1 MPAVYTVADVAMMLG
16 ISDELVRRG
25 AVLALTWNE
34 VDMDAGTVEIKRSV
48 DDRGRLK
55 EPKTKRS
62 RRVLPLPSFAARALA
77 VIRGEQAERRLQL
90 GRAYD
95 PAGWVCADEIGRMLR
110 PDYVSV
116 WFPRLCERA
125 GIRRLRFHDL
135 RHTHS
140 TLLAQAGHSM
150 QLVAARMGHSTIQTT
165 ANIYSHLAASEDR
178 AAADVLDRIVEE
190 DR

>member
-1 MPAVYTVADVAMMLG
+1 
-16 ISDELVRRG
+16 
-25 AVLALTWNE
+25 
-34 VDMDAGTVEIKRSV
+34 
-48 DDRGRLK
+48 
-55 EPKTKRS
+55 
-62 RRVLPLPSFAARALA
+62 
-77 VIRGEQAERRLQL
+77 
-90 GRAYD
+90 
-95 PAGWVCADEIGRMLR
+95 MLR

-150 QLVAARMGHSTIQTT
+150 QLVAARMGHSTIATT

-178 AAADVLDRIVEE
+178 AAADVLDRIIQE
-190 DR
+190 DTL